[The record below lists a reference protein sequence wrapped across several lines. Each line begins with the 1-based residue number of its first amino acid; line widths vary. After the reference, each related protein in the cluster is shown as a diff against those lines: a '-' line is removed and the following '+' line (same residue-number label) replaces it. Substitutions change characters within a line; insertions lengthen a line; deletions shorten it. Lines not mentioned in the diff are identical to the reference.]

1 MRTKLFILAVLSFTF
16 LTNCNSDDTNSTT
29 NPLSGL
35 WNLTHISGG
44 IAGFDQS
51 YEIGDITWSFNTET
65 QMVTIVN
72 NVINN
77 FTVLQSG
84 TYTYSVLTTDDQEA
98 SLIINDMNL
107 GILEFSENTVTID
120 QKVADGITIKLTR

>member
-1 MRTKLFILAVLSFTF
+1 MKTKLFILAVLSFTV
-16 LTNCNSDDTNSTT
+16 LTNCNSDDTDSTT
-29 NPLSGL
+29 SPLSGL

-51 YEIGDITWSFNTET
+51 HEIGDITWNFNTET

-72 NVINN
+72 NVTND

-84 TYTYSVLTTDDQEA
+84 TYSYSVLTTDGEEV
-98 SLIINDMNL
+98 SLIINDIDL
-107 GILEFSENTVTID
+107 GILEFSENTATID
-120 QKVADGITIKLTR
+120 QRVADGIIIELTR